1 MDLHIKHIEAEVP
14 PWVLTAIGGSA
25 HGLKPPTIS
34 KPKLKADPS
43 ALPEQK
49 RPRCA
54 RLFRSILWPLQ

>member
-25 HGLKPPTIS
+25 HGRPPTA

-54 RLFRSILWPLQ
+54 RLFLSILWPLQ